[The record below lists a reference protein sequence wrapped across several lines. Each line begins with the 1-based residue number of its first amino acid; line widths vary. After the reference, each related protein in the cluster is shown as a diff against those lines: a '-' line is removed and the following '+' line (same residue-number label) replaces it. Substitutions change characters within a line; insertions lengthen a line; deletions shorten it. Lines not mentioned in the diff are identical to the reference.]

1 MNGSKNGQRNTIMH
15 LDDLFIENKDAS
27 ALKLADSN
35 VVSYNDALI
44 DSVAGLSDFW
54 RITKENTIRKNAI
67 NISIIH
73 KNLTFEK
80 VREIKEKILYVLD
93 SLAIS
98 NSPVYFMLINE
109 ENNKIQTCKL
119 GSNEPSEIVFKQ
131 YERFKFYASFEFNK
145 NNIYSIIRCVV
156 QLNAIVE
163 NVRKITYNST
173 ECNIGKYFEV
183 GDQYMFPKS
192 PTAYDFDWCGLQN
205 EIFNNDEIIN
215 LISKTNRLYLL
226 LHIIEM
232 IGDDKKNCLKI
243 FNCLTRY
250 NKRKLIKLIKAI

>member
-1 MNGSKNGQRNTIMH
+1 MN
-15 LDDLFIENKDAS
+15 LDDLFIENKDTS

-35 VVSYNDALI
+35 AVSYNDAVI

-54 RITKENTIRKNAI
+54 RVTKENTIRKNAI

-93 SLAIS
+93 SLAVS
-98 NSPVYFMLINE
+98 NSPVYFILYRE
-109 ENNKIQTCKL
+109 ENKKIQIWKL

-131 YERFKFYASFEFNK
+131 HEKFKFYVSFEFNK
-145 NNIYSIIRCVV
+145 NNVYSIIRCVV

-163 NVRKITYNST
+163 NVREITYNST

-183 GDQYMFPKS
+183 GDHYMFPKP
-192 PTAYDFDWCGLQN
+192 PTAYGFDWCGLQN
-205 EIFNNDEIIN
+205 EIFKNDEMTS

-226 LHIIEM
+226 LHIVEM
-232 IGDDKKNCLKI
+232 IDNDKKNCLKI

-250 NKRKLIKLIKAI
+250 NKRKLIKVIKAI